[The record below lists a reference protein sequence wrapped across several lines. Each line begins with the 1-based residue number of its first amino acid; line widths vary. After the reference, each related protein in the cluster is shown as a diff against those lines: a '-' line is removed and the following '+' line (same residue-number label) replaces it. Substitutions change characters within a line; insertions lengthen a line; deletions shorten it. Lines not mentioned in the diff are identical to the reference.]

1 VNDVELP
8 PWNHGDA
15 RRFVLIH
22 RQALE
27 SAHARENLPL
37 WIDLVFGYKQTGK
50 AAVEAINVF
59 HPAVHY
65 HFVCSCHEMLM
76 KTTSCYNFNFPE
88 DPFSSCVASYGDF
101 IFIKFSLTNQNE
113 V

>member
-1 VNDVELP
+1 
-8 PWNHGDA
+8 
-15 RRFVLIH
+15 VLIH

-59 HPAVHY
+59 HPAVY
-65 HFVCSCHEMLM
+65 NDFVCSSSDILM
-76 KTTSCYNFNFPE
+76 KIRLCN
-88 DPFSSCVASYGDF
+88 AF
-101 IFIKFSLTNQNE
+101 ILIQYFLVLVRLCS
-113 V
+113 